1 MVICLE
7 RGADLH
13 MAQLMPLPL
22 TLSCSSKI
30 QIAFTFLVLAYP
42 GCPGKEAVK
51 WLLLLLFFFRITIL
65 WILAAYNSSGSRPD
79 VDIEH

>member
-1 MVICLE
+1 
-7 RGADLH
+7 

-51 WLLLLLFFFRITIL
+51 WLLLLFSLLKQFVH
-65 WILAAYNSSGSRPD
+65 GM
-79 VDIEH
+79 

>member
-1 MVICLE
+1 
-7 RGADLH
+7 

-42 GCPGKEAVK
+42 GYPGKEAVK
-51 WLLLLLFFFRITIL
+51 WLL
-65 WILAAYNSSGSRPD
+65 NGCC
-79 VDIEH
+79 